1 MRIRAIV
8 AKASLSPDCVAVHGG
23 ERCAMSASRRPCR
36 CSFMAEGARLKRPVQ
51 KQVNELQSGF
61 AVKSGIVRVLL

>member
-1 MRIRAIV
+1 
-8 AKASLSPDCVAVHGG
+8 
-23 ERCAMSASRRPCR
+23 
-36 CSFMAEGARLKRPVQ
+36 MAEGARLKRPVQ